1 MRHNRGCVEA
11 GHSSP
16 RGEEMKVRRYYRLP
30 TTHSQSPIILQ
41 SFTSSSIP
49 LLCIKINEMKFS
61 ACLAI
66 VCVCLFSFKANAQK
80 PAFWNDI
87 QNFKKQDSIK
97 PPPQHAVLFVGSSS
111 FTKWTDVQTYFPTH
125 TIINRGFGGSSLP
138 DVIRYADDIIF
149 PYNPKQVVI
158 YCGENDFVGSDTVS
172 AQTVVN
178 RVKQLVGMIRSK
190 WHNENVVFISIK
202 PSPSRK
208 KYWPKMIEANAQIKQ
223 FLATQK
229 NTSFVDVF
237 PLMLVNDNQAI
248 PEIFLSDSLHMN
260 AKGYAIWQKVIEPV
274 LK

>member
-1 MRHNRGCVEA
+1 
-11 GHSSP
+11 
-16 RGEEMKVRRYYRLP
+16 
-30 TTHSQSPIILQ
+30 
-41 SFTSSSIP
+41 
-49 LLCIKINEMKFS
+49 MKFS